1 MTPQENSELI
11 KHYLRVLKLRK
22 EEYIANY
29 KPTDWEL
36 LSREEQIILA
46 AYHAHI
52 RDEEDLE
59 TQLLIHRYNR
69 ENRENKRKS
78 DRERYIKKSEP
89 LPLIISRQKLELT
102 FTKPLVSTNASA
114 EAATPAPN
122 QETASKTVPVAA
134 STPSKP

>member
-22 EEYIANY
+22 EEYIASY

-36 LSREEQIILA
+36 LTREEQIILA

-69 ENRENKRKS
+69 ENKANKQKS
-78 DRERYIKKSEP
+78 DRERYIN
-89 LPLIISRQKLELT
+89 R
-102 FTKPLVSTNASA
+102 
-114 EAATPAPN
+114 
-122 QETASKTVPVAA
+122 SKYLF
-134 STPSKP
+134 